1 MTSTDKRRQILLV
14 DDSPLVLDMMRAA
27 FVQAGYEVLTAQ
39 DLAQLDV
46 HRATSRPDLVL
57 MDVQMPEAFGD
68 DVAMVL
74 RAARDVEAPI
84 YLLSTL
90 DEAELRRRAAEAEID
105 GFISKQIGVDA
116 ILARVRQILA
126 TSGGAA

>member
-1 MTSTDKRRQILLV
+1 MTEKRRQILLV
-14 DDSPLVLDMMRAA
+14 DDSPLVLDMMSAA
-27 FVQAGYEVLTAQ
+27 LTHAGYDVLTAR

-46 HRATSRPDLVL
+46 HRANSRPDLVL

-74 RAARDVEAPI
+74 RATRDVEAPI

-90 DEAELRRRAAEAEID
+90 DEADLRRRAAEAEID
-105 GFISKQIGVDA
+105 GFIPKQIGVEA
-116 ILARVRQILA
+116 IIARVREIIGP
-126 TSGGAA
+126 GGEAA